1 VLEKVRD
8 GTDARLD
15 DPELLGSK
23 KDLLEKMSP
32 LAVVNQIKQKHASDL
47 EITIEETQI
56 KQQGPRRQKLI
67 SWQTTISIVDYPGG
81 FAVETIEQN
90 KQKSK

>member
-1 VLEKVRD
+1 MLEKVRD